1 MSGTGTVFDTATR
14 LGPIPKT
21 MRAGVY
27 REKGIVRVEEVP
39 VPEVRDHE
47 VLIKVAACGICGTDI
62 KKIFQRYVEPPQILG
77 HELAGTVV
85 AIGRGVTKFKP
96 GDRVMSFH
104 HTPCGTCFYCEKR
117 SFSQCHQYKTT
128 GLTGGFTPN
137 GGGFGEYVKAMPWVV
152 ERGIVPLPDDVS
164 FEEATFIEPINTI
177 VKAVQKAR
185 IAPGENVLILGCGP
199 IGLQLLMVAKLETDR
214 LYASDPMPERRAKS
228 LTLGAIESFDPTSGK
243 LVADIKARTD
253 GRGADAVLV
262 AVAHPAVVLD
272 ALAAARPG
280 GRILLFAANDPV
292 TKIEF
297 PASAIGI
304 DEKEILGSYSAAV
317 DIQDE
322 AAKLVLQRKLP
333 VMEIVTH
340 RFPLDRIQEALELA
354 ARPTAESLKILI
366 THA

>member
-1 MSGTGTVFDTATR
+1 MSGAGVVERLRT

-27 REKGIVRVEEVP
+27 CEKSVVRVEEVP
-39 VPEVRDHE
+39 VPEVGDGE

-62 KKIFQRYVEPPQILG
+62 KKIYQRYVEPPQILG
-77 HELAGTVV
+77 HELAGRVV
-85 AIGRGVTKFKP
+85 AIGRGVAKWKL

-104 HTPCGTCFYCEKR
+104 HIPCGKCFYCANR
-117 SFSQCHQYKTT
+117 LFSQCKQYKTT

-152 ERGIVPLPDDVS
+152 ERGIVALPDNVS

-185 IAPGENVLILGCGP
+185 VRAGETVVVAGCGP
-199 IGLQLLMVAKLETDR
+199 IGLQLLMVTKSAGARIYT
-214 LYASDPMPERRAKS
+214 SDPMATRRKKS
-228 LTLGAIESFDPTSGK
+228 LTLGAVESFDPNGGK
-243 LVADIKARTD
+243 LGEEILARTE
-253 GRGADAVLV
+253 GRGADVVLV
-262 AVAHPAVVLD
+262 AVAHPAVVVD
-272 ALAAARPG
+272 ALAVARPG
-280 GRILLFAANDPV
+280 GRVLLFAANDPV

-297 PASAIGI
+297 PAAAVGI

-317 DIQDE
+317 DIQE
-322 AAKLVLQRKLP
+322 SAAALVLEKKLP

-340 RFPLDRIQEALELA
+340 RFPLSRIQEGLDLA
-354 ARPTAESLKILI
+354 VRPTEDSLKILI
-366 THA
+366 THE